1 MMEDGLLPPP
11 NEVLGVEFKDVP
23 PVEKITTVTATR
35 GVDDQQQPED
45 EVVCMPNTMRVMILV
60 SKPVGMCM

>member
-1 MMEDGLLPPP
+1 MMEEGILPPP

-45 EVVCMPNTMRVMILV
+45 EMVCVPKKNNV
-60 SKPVGMCM
+60 

>member
-1 MMEDGLLPPP
+1 MMEEGLLPPP

-35 GVDDQQQPED
+35 GVDDQKQPED
-45 EVVCMPNTMRVMILV
+45 EAVCV
-60 SKPVGMCM
+60 SKYNARHHPCI